1 MMLGRVKKFGSSAY
15 KVLKWPYRVLN
26 FLVRIVLLLG
36 MIYAITF
43 SVAGTFL
50 IYKAANFAYEFYEQ
64 VDTLRYG
71 EPEMSSYMK
80 ALQDSSPNLEI
91 KHKYVPLDSISPYL
105 QRAVIASE
113 DAGFYYHP
121 GFDIRAIAE
130 AMAQNQARGKTRFG
144 GSTITQQLAKN
155 LFLSG
160 ERTWTRK
167 AKEIGYA
174 LLMEKTLGK
183 KRILELYLNYAQW
196 GQNMFGCEVACEAY
210 YKKSCSNLTLDQA
223 IGLAAVLASPGKHNP
238 HMRNSKFMESR
249 RSVIY
254 QNMFAPK
261 EKDVADSLMEFSE
274 QQARLLA
281 GEAGGEV
288 EGAEAPFDAGGEAP
302 SGNFGGEVVEAGE
315 AETAAGEVGQAEA
328 PAVEA
333 LESEPVES
341 GEAGNAAQEEAVP
354 SEAPEEAAPETPEPP
369 EVPEQAPQ
377 GSDGVSSL
385 LLEPREAAAPAKES
399 VLEPETASE
408 PQAKTEEQIQEPQA
422 APIQAPQRSESVS
435 AILTEQKETPIAAAE
450 AAPETPTA
458 TAEAGE

>member
-1 MMLGRVKKFGSSAY
+1 MMLERVKNFGRSAY

-36 MIYAITF
+36 VVYSICF
-43 SVAGTFL
+43 SLAGTYV
-50 IYKAANFAYEFYEQ
+50 IYKAATFAYEFYEE

-71 EPEMSSYMK
+71 EPELSSYMK
-80 ALQDSSPNLEI
+80 ALQDSSPSLEI

-160 ERTWTRK
+160 EKTWTRK

-174 LLMEKTLGK
+174 LMMEKLLGK
-183 KRILELYLNYAQW
+183 RRILELYLNYAQW

-210 YKKSCSNLTLDQA
+210 YKKSCSTLTLDQA

-261 EKDVADSLMEFSE
+261 EKDVADSLMEFSQ
-274 QQARLLA
+274 QQARLLSGEALEGSEVAPVAEEEGFNAVDSGSGTLEEPA
-281 GEAGGEV
+281 GEPAEAGAELEESASEPEAPETEAGGQDQA
-288 EGAEAPFDAGGEAP
+288 AEAPE
-302 SGNFGGEVVEAGE
+302 S
-315 AETAAGEVGQAEA
+315 AAA
-328 PAVEA
+328 
-333 LESEPVES
+333 
-341 GEAGNAAQEEAVP
+341 
-354 SEAPEEAAPETPEPP
+354 APEPAAEAAPAEEPEAE
-369 EVPEQAPQ
+369 EVVPQ
-377 GSDGVSSL
+377 GSDGVEAF
-385 LLEPREAAAPAKES
+385 LLEPRELAAPAEES
-399 VLEPETASE
+399 VLEPETEGGS
-408 PQAKTEEQIQEPQA
+408 QTKTEARIQELQA
-422 APIQAPQRSESVS
+422 APTQAQQHSESVS
-435 AILTEQKETPIAAAE
+435 AIFTEQKETPMAAVE
-450 AAPETPTA
+450 AALEAPNEP
-458 TAEAGE
+458 AEAGE

>member
-1 MMLGRVKKFGSSAY
+1 MMLERVKNFGRSAY

-36 MIYAITF
+36 VVYSICF
-43 SVAGTFL
+43 SLAGTYV
-50 IYKAANFAYEFYEQ
+50 IYKAATFAYEFYEE

-71 EPEMSSYMK
+71 EPELSSYMK
-80 ALQDSSPNLEI
+80 ALQDSSPSLEI

-160 ERTWTRK
+160 EKTWTRK

-174 LLMEKTLGK
+174 LMMEKLLGK
-183 KRILELYLNYAQW
+183 RRILELYLNYAQW

-210 YKKSCSNLTLDQA
+210 YKKSCSTLTLDQA

-261 EKDVADSLMEFSE
+261 EKDVADSLMEFSQ
-274 QQARLLA
+274 QQARLLSGEALGSSEVAPVAEEEGFNAVNSGSGTLEEPA
-281 GEAGGEV
+281 GEPAEAGTGPE
-288 EGAEAPFDAGGEAP
+288 EPASEPEAPAEAPE
-302 SGNFGGEVVEAGE
+302 
-315 AETAAGEVGQAEA
+315 AEA
-328 PAVEA
+328 P
-333 LESEPVES
+333 ES
-341 GEAGNAAQEEAVP
+341 AAA
-354 SEAPEEAAPETPEPP
+354 APEPAAEAAPAEEPEAE
-369 EVPEQAPQ
+369 EVVPQ
-377 GSDGVSSL
+377 GSDGVEAL
-385 LLEPREAAAPAKES
+385 LLEPREPAAPAEEG
-399 VLEPETASE
+399 VLEPETEGE
-408 PQAKTEEQIQEPQA
+408 PQTKTEAQIQELQA
-422 APIQAPQRSESVS
+422 APTRAQQHSESVN
-435 AILTEQKETPIAAAE
+435 AIFTEQKETPMAAVE
-450 AAPETPTA
+450 AVLEAPNEP
-458 TAEAGE
+458 AEAGE

>member
-1 MMLGRVKKFGSSAY
+1 MMLERVKHLGSSAY
-15 KVLKWPYRVLN
+15 RVLKWPYRILN

-36 MIYAITF
+36 MIYAIAF
-43 SVAGTFL
+43 SVAGTFA
-50 IYKAANFAYEFYEQ
+50 IYKAASFAYEFYEQ

-71 EPEMSSYMK
+71 EPAMSSYMK

-91 KHKYVPLDSISPYL
+91 RHKYVPLDSISPYL

-183 KRILELYLNYAQW
+183 RRILELYLNYAQW

-210 YKKSCSNLTLDQA
+210 YKKSCANLTLDQA
-223 IGLAAVLASPGKHNP
+223 IGLAAVLASPGRHNP

-254 QNMFAPK
+254 QNMFAPR
-261 EKDVADSLMEFSE
+261 ERDVADSLMEFSE
-274 QQARLLA
+274 QQAKLLA
-281 GEAGGEV
+281 GGIDEAEEVGNAGEAAGGVVPIGEVDGGSLEAGETLAESEALAGEPYEAGIPATEVPAGGQGEV
-288 EGAEAPFDAGGEAP
+288 VQTEGGGAGEAP
-302 SGNFGGEVVEAGE
+302 S
-315 AETAAGEVGQAEA
+315 EA
-328 PAVEA
+328 PAQATPEA
-333 LESEPVES
+333 P
-341 GEAGNAAQEEAVP
+341 AEE
-354 SEAPEEAAPETPEPP
+354 PEEAPAAPEGE
-369 EVPEQAPQ
+369 PQ
-377 GSDGVSSL
+377 GSDGVGSLL
-385 LLEPREAAAPAKES
+385 LLEPRGGGA
-399 VLEPETASE
+399 L
-408 PQAKTEEQIQEPQA
+408 
-422 APIQAPQRSESVS
+422 
-435 AILTEQKETPIAAAE
+435 
-450 AAPETPTA
+450 AAPEGAREAELASAQAGVPEPAVEGGEQPSAGALQHSESAGAVGAALAPPTEA
-458 TAEAGE
+458 AEAGE

>member
-1 MMLGRVKKFGSSAY
+1 MMLERVKNFGRSAY

-36 MIYAITF
+36 VVYSICF
-43 SVAGTFL
+43 SLAGTYV
-50 IYKAANFAYEFYEQ
+50 IYKAATFAYEFYEE

-71 EPEMSSYMK
+71 EPELSSYMK
-80 ALQDSSPNLEI
+80 ALQDSSPSLEI

-113 DAGFYYHP
+113 DAGFYHHP

-160 ERTWTRK
+160 EKTWTRK

-174 LLMEKTLGK
+174 LMMEKLLGK

-210 YKKSCSNLTLDQA
+210 YKKSCSTLTLDQA

-261 EKDVADSLMEFSE
+261 EKDVADSLMEFSQ
-274 QQARLLA
+274 QQARLL
-281 GEAGGEV
+281 
-288 EGAEAPFDAGGEAP
+288 
-302 SGNFGGEVVEAGE
+302 SGE
-315 AETAAGEVGQAEA
+315 AEEEALEGSEVAPVAEEGFNAVNSGSGTLEEPAGEPAEAGTGPEEPASGPEA
-328 PAVEA
+328 PAA
-333 LESEPVES
+333 
-341 GEAGNAAQEEAVP
+341 
-354 SEAPEEAAPETPEPP
+354 APEAEVPESAETAPEPAAEAAPAEEPEAE
-369 EVPEQAPQ
+369 EVVPQ
-377 GSDGVSSL
+377 GSDGVEAL
-385 LLEPREAAAPAKES
+385 LLEPREPAAPAEES
-399 VLEPETASE
+399 VLEPETEGESQTKIKA
-408 PQAKTEEQIQEPQA
+408 QIQELQA
-422 APIQAPQRSESVS
+422 APTQAQQHSESVN
-435 AILTEQKETPIAAAE
+435 AIFTEQKETPMAAVE
-450 AAPETPTA
+450 AVLEGPNEP
-458 TAEAGE
+458 AEAGE

>member
-1 MMLGRVKKFGSSAY
+1 MMLERVKNFGRSAY

-36 MIYAITF
+36 VVYSICF
-43 SVAGTFL
+43 SLAGTYV
-50 IYKAANFAYEFYEQ
+50 IYKAATFAYEFYEE

-71 EPEMSSYMK
+71 EPELSSYMK
-80 ALQDSSPNLEI
+80 ALQDSSPSLEI

-160 ERTWTRK
+160 EKTWTRK

-174 LLMEKTLGK
+174 LMMEKLLGK

-210 YKKSCSNLTLDQA
+210 YKKSCSTLTLDQA

-261 EKDVADSLMEFSE
+261 EKDVADSLMEFSQ
-274 QQARLLA
+274 QQARLLSGEALEGSEETPVAEEEGFNAVNSGSGTLEEPA
-281 GEAGGEV
+281 GEPAEAGTGPE
-288 EGAEAPFDAGGEAP
+288 EPASEPEAPAAAPEAEAPESA
-302 SGNFGGEVVEAGE
+302 E
-315 AETAAGEVGQAEA
+315 AEPEPAA
-328 PAVEA
+328 
-333 LESEPVES
+333 
-341 GEAGNAAQEEAVP
+341 
-354 SEAPEEAAPETPEPP
+354 EAAPAEEPEAE
-369 EVPEQAPQ
+369 EVVPQ
-377 GSDGVSSL
+377 GSDGVEAFPEAGRG
-385 LLEPREAAAPAKES
+385 EPSEAMAEEPVAEPVKEALPETEATATEAAE
-399 VLEPETASE
+399 
-408 PQAKTEEQIQEPQA
+408 
-422 APIQAPQRSESVS
+422 
-435 AILTEQKETPIAAAE
+435 
-450 AAPETPTA
+450 
-458 TAEAGE
+458 